1 LEPVSSVTANTGS
14 FFYSTD
20 ATASGSK
27 AHTAAAGSYEF
38 VPYAENTLLAN
49 SGAGKNYYSAGFNT
63 AYGISTAG
71 SATDY
76 ETAYGYVDY
85 VFYLKATA
93 NENNMQLRMTQ
104 CDLNYN
110 GGAITEGDQ
119 AWRIAL
125 FAKELTAGT
134 EGKGNSGTYLNS
146 VGALDPAGLTET
158 AKTILRM
165 EGAANFT
172 DTNAVASE
180 TTYGSATYD
189 TAAVINADIDAGV
202 TKYYKVLVRVWLE
215 GEDNTCKSSTYA
227 ALANEWSLDLDFQ
240 LVASSESST
249 KTAVTHIS
257 KNTFVPSTT
266 ATQAAVVS
274 PIEVATTTTE

>member
-1 LEPVSSVTANTGS
+1 MMKKNMKKKSTARKLLPAAGMLAVSASMLATSTYAWFTMNKEVSVTGLAMKTKVGSNLLISSDNIEANYKADTMVEGRKALLEPVSSVTAKTGS

-93 NENNMQLRMTQ
+93 NENDMQLRMTQ

-146 VGALDPAGLTET
+146 VGALDPAGSTET

-172 DTNAVASE
+172 DTNAVAS
-180 TTYGSATYD
+180 
-189 TAAVINADIDAGV
+189 
-202 TKYYKVLVRVWLE
+202 
-215 GEDNTCKSSTYA
+215 
-227 ALANEWSLDLDFQ
+227 
-240 LVASSESST
+240 
-249 KTAVTHIS
+249 
-257 KNTFVPSTT
+257 
-266 ATQAAVVS
+266 
-274 PIEVATTTTE
+274 